1 MIGHKIKRYREL
13 RNYSQ
18 DYLASKLGISQ
29 NAYSKIETNQTKLRV
44 DRLKQIAAAL
54 EIPEEELINSETSI
68 VFNNGHFEKNNIAH
82 SQIFHEAQKLI
93 YENTIEHLKEELKR
107 ERMQNEKRIGK
118 IMEQFKASS
127 KEKESLVELL
137 RDMGKILSDI
147 KIPDRK

>member
-18 DYLASKLGISQ
+18 DYLANKLGISQ

-54 EIPEEELINSETSI
+54 EIPEEELINNETSI

-82 SQIFHEAQKLI
+82 SQIFHEAQKLL
-93 YENTIEHLKEELKR
+93 YESTIEDLKSTIHHLREELALGHKERESELALGRKERESLIEFLKETIKVNQSINSKR
-107 ERMQNEKRIGK
+107 N
-118 IMEQFKASS
+118 
-127 KEKESLVELL
+127 
-137 RDMGKILSDI
+137 
-147 KIPDRK
+147 